1 MIKIK
6 FSQKEQGGSDM
17 REHFETIK
25 LIVQVITIILKYGPV
40 IAKWIKVRMDI
51 FGPKLKAFREEKS
64 GGTPA

>member
-1 MIKIK
+1 
-6 FSQKEQGGSDM
+6 M

-40 IAKWIKVRMDI
+40 IAKWIRVRMDI